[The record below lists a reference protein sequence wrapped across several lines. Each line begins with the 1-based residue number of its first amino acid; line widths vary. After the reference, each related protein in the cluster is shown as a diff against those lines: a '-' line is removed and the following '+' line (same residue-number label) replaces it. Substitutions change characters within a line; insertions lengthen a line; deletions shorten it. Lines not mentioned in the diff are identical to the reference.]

1 MEQHYARIYVVCT
14 GIYFKRWGKIFK
26 SYDDIESNLNLQQQ
40 QEKKKK
46 NSDWLCMH
54 TAVLCSKFWL
64 DPNCWNVCITNNNLN
79 YYSYYFFLVKNS
91 K

>member
-40 QEKKKK
+40 QEKKKRILTDYACILLFSVQ
-46 NSDWLCMH
+46 NFDWIQTVEMYAL
-54 TAVLCSKFWL
+54 L
-64 DPNCWNVCITNNNLN
+64 III
-79 YYSYYFFLVKNS
+79 
-91 K
+91 